1 MSSDRNSPTFD
12 RKLGNDLTVEDA
24 RHLLGN
30 EGGHLSWDELVVR
43 VVTELTVAGTLAYA
57 IWRGNVTAWH
67 LALPSLAQYLTLL
80 LVLPIVYLVFLHPG
94 LRKDVMGAVR
104 LNIGIAALV
113 AAVTAARAWHNQI
126 GWTDQLAS
134 DAELAWNWIADAG
147 VQWPIL
153 IAAVGTVLALPGRIR
168 SLYEFGPPFV
178 GVGLGCAMRLVVLLL
193 GCFLLPFAMGSS
205 TRMVWF
211 LWGVLLLAEGL
222 ALGMHWDIQ
231 RRLQKIDG
239 AKESKA

>member
-1 MSSDRNSPTFD
+1 MSSDKNSPTFD
-12 RKLGNDLTVEDA
+12 RKLVNDLTVEDA

-43 VVTELTVAGTLAYA
+43 IVTELTVAAALAYA

-80 LVLPIVYLVFLHPG
+80 LVLPLLYLVFRHPD

-104 LNIGIAALV
+104 LLIVIAAGV
-113 AAVTAARAWHNQI
+113 VIATAVRAWRRQT

-153 IAAVGTVLALPGRIR
+153 IAAVGAVLAMPGRIR
-168 SLYEFGPPFV
+168 NLYKFGPPFV
-178 GVGLGCAMRLVVLLL
+178 GVSLGCAMRLVVLLL
-193 GCFLLPFAMGSS
+193 GCFLLPFAMESS

-211 LWGVLLLAEGL
+211 LWAVLLLAEGL

-231 RRLQKIDG
+231 RRLQKLDR
-239 AKESKA
+239 AT

>member
-1 MSSDRNSPTFD
+1 MSSDKNSPSSN
-12 RKLGNDLTVEDA
+12 RNLVNDLTVEEA
-24 RHLLGN
+24 RHLLGS

-43 VVTELTVAGTLAYA
+43 VVTELTVAGALAYA

-80 LVLPIVYLVFLHPG
+80 LVMPLIYLVFRHPG
-94 LRKDVMGAVR
+94 LRKDVTGAVR
-104 LNIGIAALV
+104 LLIAIA
-113 AAVTAARAWHNQI
+113 TAAAIATTVRAWRHHTQ
-126 GWTDQLAS
+126 WTDQFTS

-153 IAAVGTVLALPGRIR
+153 IAAAGVTLALPGRVR
-168 SLYEFGPPFV
+168 NLYKFGPPFM
-178 GVGLGCAMRLVVLLL
+178 GVSLGCAMRLAVLVL

-211 LWGVLLLAEGL
+211 LWAVLLLAEGL
-222 ALGMHWDIQ
+222 ALAMHWDIQ
-231 RRLQKIDG
+231 QRLQKLDR
-239 AKESKA
+239 AK

>member
-1 MSSDRNSPTFD
+1 MNSEKKPADPD
-12 RKLGNDLTVEDA
+12 RKLVNDLTVEDA

-30 EGGHLSWDELVVR
+30 EGGRLSWDELVVR
-43 VVTELTVAGTLAYA
+43 VVTELTVAAMLAYA

-80 LVLPIVYLVFLHPG
+80 LVLPPIYLVFRHPD

-104 LNIGIAALV
+104 LNLGIAALV
-113 AAVTAARAWHNQI
+113 AAATAARTWHSQI

-153 IAAVGTVLALPGRIR
+153 IAAVGAVLALPGRVR
-168 SLYEFGPPFV
+168 NLYKFGPPFV
-178 GVGLGCAMRLVVLLL
+178 GVSLGCAMRLVVLLL
-193 GCFLLPFAMGSS
+193 GCFLLPMAMSDS

-211 LWGVLLLAEGL
+211 LWAVLLLAEGL

-231 RRLQKIDG
+231 RRLQKVDG
-239 AKESKA
+239 AAEHNA